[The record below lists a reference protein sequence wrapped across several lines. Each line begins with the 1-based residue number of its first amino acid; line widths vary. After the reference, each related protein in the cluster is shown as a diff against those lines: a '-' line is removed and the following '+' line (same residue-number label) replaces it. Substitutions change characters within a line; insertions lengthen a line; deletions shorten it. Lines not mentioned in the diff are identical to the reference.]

1 MSLSTDEQTQVLM
14 DINKLS
20 YSPVVDGSLANR
32 RQLRKY
38 AFQPLG
44 YNSGQIAQHQ
54 VQSGGDYINGPGSY
68 IVLDFN
74 PLVANSKWVEN
85 ADEPGSAFNIFNEW
99 QHTHR
104 SGDVLDRTSRLN
116 VLVSILLNYISL
128 TYRSFIG
135 SLVDNGSA
143 EELEVDSSYTYVY
156 PLFLF
161 SGLFAQKALIP
172 SMLMAGSNIK
182 IQLEDKA
189 LALVGGATSD
199 YSVSNMYLVLDSVSL
214 FDGAQKVLMEQ
225 AANVKTGGLQFSY
238 YSYFH
243 LSKPDAGTS
252 INMDINYSAAKN
264 IHLLVKKRLTEDQ
277 VITKN
282 SMKSAEY
289 KYSAWRIR
297 LGALTF
303 PEFEV
308 RNSRESYQIAVNSFG
323 KSQNCDLLESSM
335 ADTGITHKQYKAT
348 DGVICQTLDKNPIV
362 ALSSEPTNNARLLNF
377 SGTVTAANRSYD
389 AYIKHLRVVNIMMD
403 NVVVNR

>member
-1 MSLSTDEQTQVLM
+1 MSLSSDEQTQILM
-14 DINKLS
+14 DINKLT

-38 AFQPLG
+38 AFQPLA
-44 YNSGQIAQHQ
+44 YSSGQIAQHQ
-54 VQSGGDYINGPGSY
+54 VQSGGDYVNGPGSY
-68 IVLDFN
+68 IVADVTAVTTDFKWA
-74 PLVANSKWVEN
+74 AN
-85 ADEPGSAFNIFNEW
+85 DGDPGSAFNIFNEW
-99 QHTHR
+99 QHSHR
-104 SGDVLDRTSRLN
+104 SGDVLDRTDRLN
-116 VLVSILLNYISL
+116 VLVAVLLSYMSQ
-128 TYRSFIG
+128 TYREKIG
-135 SLVDNGSA
+135 SLVDNGVTSNVTTGA
-143 EELEVDSSYTYVY
+143 AVTYVF

-189 LALVGGATSD
+189 IACIGATSD
-199 YSVSNMYLVLDSVSL
+199 YKVTNMYLVLDSVSL

-225 AANVKTGGLQFSY
+225 AANVKTGGLQYSY

-243 LSKPDAGTS
+243 IAKPSSDTS
-252 INMDINYSAAKN
+252 LNMDINYSAAKN
-264 IHLLVKKRLTEDQ
+264 IHLIVRNRLIDDLVAAN
-277 VITKN
+277 N
-282 SMKSAEY
+282 SMASDGY
-289 KYSAWRIR
+289 KYTNWRVR

-308 RNSRESYQIAVNSFG
+308 RTKRESYFITLNSFN
-323 KSQNCDLLESSM
+323 KSHDGDLLEQCYGQ
-335 ADTGITHKQYKAT
+335 TGVTYIDYVGKHS
-348 DGVICQTLDKNPIV
+348 VVCQTLDKNPIV

-377 SGTVTAANRSYD
+377 SATVEAGNRTFD